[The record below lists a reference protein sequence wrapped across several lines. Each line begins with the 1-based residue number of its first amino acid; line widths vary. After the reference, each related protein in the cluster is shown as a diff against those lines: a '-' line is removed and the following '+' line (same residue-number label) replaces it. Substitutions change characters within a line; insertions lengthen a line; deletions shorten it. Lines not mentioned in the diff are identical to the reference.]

1 MPKPQELRKVKRPL
15 KKYGIIYVSGK
26 GRLPKFHDPETN
38 ALTHRSQ
45 MYIFK
50 VYTLTGEGNLMKT
63 AKIFKSGNS
72 QAVRLPKEL
81 QFDVSEV
88 EIFRRGDEI
97 VLRKKPQNL
106 TRVFE
111 LLADMSED
119 FMANGRRQPSM
130 QEREPF

>member
-1 MPKPQELRKVKRPL
+1 
-15 KKYGIIYVSGK
+15 
-26 GRLPKFHDPETN
+26 
-38 ALTHRSQ
+38 
-45 MYIFK
+45 MYIFE
-50 VYTLTGEGNLMKT
+50 VYTLTGEVNLMKT

-97 VLRKKPQNL
+97 VLRKKPQDL
-106 TRVFE
+106 ARVFE

-119 FMANGRRQPSM
+119 FMENGRRQPFV